1 MNIFFVVF
9 YVEYIYF
16 FSLNHH
22 FSKNVNSAIENVKY
36 QTHNPFEIFEG
47 GLFKMD
53 KIIQQL
59 YEQFEQRLI
68 QAIINSLQE
77 KLTIPTERVTEETSE
92 WMDLKTA
99 AKYIGVSPNTFNN
112 LRVRGLKVV
121 EIDNVKRVSKTEL
134 EKFMKKHAI

>member
-1 MNIFFVVF
+1 M
-9 YVEYIYF
+9 
-16 FSLNHH
+16 
-22 FSKNVNSAIENVKY
+22 
-36 QTHNPFEIFEG
+36 
-47 GLFKMD
+47 MD
-53 KIIQQL
+53 KFLHQL

-68 QAIINSLQE
+68 DAILKVLNE
-77 KLTIPTERVTEETSE
+77 KLNTRPERAIEEPNE

-121 EIDNVKRVSKTEL
+121 EIENVKRVSKTEL

>member
-1 MNIFFVVF
+1 
-9 YVEYIYF
+9 
-16 FSLNHH
+16 
-22 FSKNVNSAIENVKY
+22 
-36 QTHNPFEIFEG
+36 
-47 GLFKMD
+47 MD

>member
-1 MNIFFVVF
+1 
-9 YVEYIYF
+9 
-16 FSLNHH
+16 
-22 FSKNVNSAIENVKY
+22 
-36 QTHNPFEIFEG
+36 
-47 GLFKMD
+47 MD

-77 KLTIPTERVTEETSE
+77 KLALPSGRVTEETSE